1 MNGEYHENDR
11 RNDLNH
17 TENQESTPA
26 YDPSANPEQEEARVW
41 RAQDNGTQS
50 EGPRNDGPEDN
61 GPQAS
66 FGQETWRAPGVPEDV
81 PQKKKK
87 GSGKKIALG
96 ALAVVLSAGICF
108 GAGYAGASVAGN
120 QRRVIIQQVTG
131 STASSDGSALP
142 AGTALSSEQ
151 VAEKVE
157 PSVVA
162 ITTEKM
168 TTNNYWFGSYVQ
180 SGAGSGVIISE
191 DGYIL
196 TAAHVIN
203 GASKMTV
210 ELRDGKTYSAT
221 LVGSYVDG
229 DIAVIKIEAEG
240 LTPIAIADSD
250 AVKQGAA
257 CYAVGNPEGRFSGSI
272 SDGIVSALDRTIS
285 VQVEGSSSSSG
296 NSLYDYFYG
305 GGSNNKTITLNV
317 IQMTAAVSPGNS
329 GGALINDKGELIGI
343 VSAKSTDTDSE
354 GLGFAIP
361 SNRAMEI
368 ATELISSGSYS
379 GGSDSENGNGSG
391 VTQTSNKAIL
401 GITVRSVTAQEGM
414 QYGMSAGVYVS
425 SITAKSTE
433 EAGLAVG
440 DRIISVDQVMV
451 SSTTDVTDYLAD
463 KNVGDQVSLNVERQ
477 GKMVSITVTLVEN
490 TSSN

>member
-1 MNGEYHENDR
+1 MNGEYNDNER
-11 RNDLNH
+11 LNDMQNNEPRNTD
-17 TENQESTPA
+17 
-26 YDPSANPEQEEARVW
+26 YDPAANSEQEQARVW
-41 RAQDNGTQS
+41 RAQDNGPQS

-96 ALAVVLSAGICF
+96 ALAVVLAAGICF

-120 QRRVIIQQVTG
+120 QRRVVIQQVTG
-131 STASSDGSALP
+131 SDASADASGLP

-168 TTNNYWFGSYVQ
+168 TTSNYWFGNYVQ

-196 TAAHVIN
+196 TAAHVIT

-221 LVGSYVDG
+221 LVGSYVEG

-272 SDGIVSALDRTIS
+272 SDGIVSALNRTIS
-285 VQVEGSSSSSG
+285 VQVEGSASSSG

-305 GGSNNKTITLNV
+305 GGSNNKTISLNV

-368 ATELISSGSYS
+368 ATELISSGSYT
-379 GGSDSENGNGSG
+379 GDGSSSENGNGSG

-433 EAGLAVG
+433 EAGLTVG

-451 SSTTDVTDYLAD
+451 SSTSDVTDYLAD

-477 GKMVSITVTLVEN
+477 GKMVSLTVTLVEN

>member
-1 MNGEYHENDR
+1 MNGEYNDNER
-11 RNDLNH
+11 MNDMQNNEPRNTD
-17 TENQESTPA
+17 

-41 RAQDNGTQS
+41 RAQDNGPQS

-368 ATELISSGSYS
+368 ATELISSGSYT
-379 GGSDSENGNGSG
+379 GGSDSENGNGNGSG

-477 GKMVSITVTLVEN
+477 GKMVNLTVTLVEN
-490 TSSN
+490 TSNN